1 MGLKMNPKLI
11 GDLAQLVNDARAI
24 ERKHSENMQ
33 PVIRILNAII
43 MRELGLQNPE
53 VETKDL
59 SMIEVQDEQS

>member
-1 MGLKMNPKLI
+1 MNPKLI